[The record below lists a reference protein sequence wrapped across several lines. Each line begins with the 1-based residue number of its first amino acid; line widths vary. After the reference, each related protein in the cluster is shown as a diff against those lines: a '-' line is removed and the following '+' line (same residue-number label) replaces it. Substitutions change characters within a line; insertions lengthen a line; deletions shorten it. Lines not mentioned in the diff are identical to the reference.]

1 MNPAALAALR
11 ELAAEHALAPD
22 ATDRLRALLRIL
34 ATDATAPTSVREP
47 ASAVDVHIRDS
58 LDGLR
63 LPEVRAARL
72 IADLGAGAGFPGL
85 VLAVALPHA
94 GVRLVESAGRK
105 CQFLSRA
112 LAELGLDNVDVV
124 HARAEDWPAG
134 IGAHDVV
141 TARALAPLTALAE
154 YAAPLL
160 APGGHLVAWK
170 GAVDAG
176 EEADGRAA
184 AAVLGL
190 GEVRRVQVPP
200 RPGAELRSLWLARK
214 EVETPATYPRRPG
227 MARKRPIRARG

>member
-1 MNPAALAALR
+1 MNPAALAGLR
-11 ELAAEHALAPD
+11 EVAAEHGLPPD
-22 ATDRLRALLRIL
+22 ATDRLRGLLRVL

-47 ASAVDVHIRDS
+47 ASAVDVHVRDS

-63 LPEVRAARL
+63 LSEVRAARR

-85 VLAVALPHA
+85 VLAVALPQA
-94 GVRLVESAGRK
+94 AVRLVESVGRK
-105 CQFLSRA
+105 CQFLGRA
-112 LAELGLDNVDVV
+112 ATEMALDNVEVV

-160 APGGHLVAWK
+160 APDGHLVAWK
-170 GAVDAG
+170 GAVGAE

-184 AAVLGL
+184 AAILGL
-190 GEVRRVQVPP
+190 GEPRRVQVPP
-200 RPGAELRSLWLARK
+200 RPGADLRSLWLLHK
-214 EVETPATYPRRPG
+214 EAETPATYPRRPG
-227 MARKRPIRARG
+227 MARKRPIRAGA